1 MVIRHD
7 ELENVNQGVLR
18 DALLETQILFHWI
31 GLKKL
36 AYNIVHYHL
45 RYQRGWGRWNPPP
58 LPTYIRRK
66 KAYQDKVKRFKTATK
81 RMHNNDHKK
90 SSEHKCY
97 FRNSQKAISSDFYVS
112 LNCFSTKQK
121 QSKNMVKLVP

>member
-1 MVIRHD
+1 MMTEKALNLALKLVIRHD

-18 DALLETQILFHWI
+18 DALVDILETQILFHWI

-58 LPTYIRRK
+58 PYLHILDEKRPTRIRFKSLRPQQNECITMTTK
-66 KAYQDKVKRFKTATK
+66 KAL
-81 RMHNNDHKK
+81 NIN
-90 SSEHKCY
+90 
-97 FRNSQKAISSDFYVS
+97 AISA
-112 LNCFSTKQK
+112 TARRQ
-121 QSKNMVKLVP
+121 